1 MRWLWSASPPRRARS
16 NNCRYFNFWLT
27 ASKAQNTNCAM
38 DSVITFVEFQNQVIE
53 ATYRKLMIGAT
64 VVLVD
69 TASGQ
74 QLSEPVTRI
83 ASHLP
88 SGSIRI
94 RLPASFKPGTYFL

>member
-1 MRWLWSASPPRRARS
+1 
-16 NNCRYFNFWLT
+16 
-27 ASKAQNTNCAM
+27 M
-38 DSVITFVEFQNQVIE
+38 DSVIAFVEFQNQVIE

-94 RLPASFKPGTYFL
+94 RLPASFKPGTYFLRALNGHGEHVAQSAEFTVA